1 MYRIR
6 NLRKKKGITMKELGR
21 LVDLSESTISVYE
34 RGKHAPDLETLIRL
48 ADIFGVSVDYLLDR
62 KEEKQLDVLP
72 RDIQE
77 ITDILIKCSPREIAR
92 VRGYVDSVYEDK
104 KNEREK

>member
-34 RGKHAPDLETLIRL
+34 TGKHTPDLTTLIRL
-48 ADIFGVSVDYLLDR
+48 ADIFGVSVDYLLER

-77 ITDILIKCSPREIAR
+77 IADILIKCSPREIAQ
-92 VRGYVDSVYEDK
+92 VRGYVDRVYEGK
-104 KNEREK
+104 KE

>member
-6 NLRKKKGITMKELGR
+6 KLRKKKGITMKELGR

-34 RGKHAPDLETLIRL
+34 TGKHAPDLPTLIRL
-48 ADIFGVSVDYLLDR
+48 ADIFGVSVDYLLER

-72 RDIQE
+72 KDIQE
-77 ITDILIKCSPREIAR
+77 IVNILIKCSPKEIAR
-92 VRGYVDSVYEDK
+92 VRGYVDMIYEGK
-104 KNEREK
+104 